1 MFRELFERMTIGRA
15 LIFGF
20 TIVAFYYFIMFDDGS
35 IQEAGI
41 ATARAEKARI
51 QGEVDQIQKKIDAAR
66 EYEKASKELGASVQR
81 LLAYIPEQF
90 RSGQLMKVVSEEARV
105 AGLDI
110 SRLTPRMVTD
120 PNRIADFTE
129 LGVSIELEGQYGQ
142 ILNFMSNLT
151 KKKQIFVYDKLE
163 LTTRSAG
170 LVKVAADINA
180 FSYNGAPKGSGD
192 DGT

>member
-1 MFRELFERMTIGRA
+1 MFRELFERMTIGRV

-51 QGEVDQIQKKIDAAR
+51 QGE
-66 EYEKASKELGASVQR
+66 VQR